1 MKNILNQGKAIW
13 FAFYLPNNTAWNN
26 FYNFWNNQSENALW
40 NPDTYCG
47 KIRNSG
53 DGGHAVTLAGY
64 DDSDADMA
72 NHYWIVLNSWGTTTN
87 RPKGIFR
94 VKMYAN
100 YGCTFS
106 RLSAYAL
113 GFQILNIA
121 WAGSA
126 SGDNTAPTVTA
137 FTIPASSTFLTVTIS
152 VAGTTDL
159 IISVVSNR
167 ATTITASS
175 RSFSITDTTK
185 NQGTASS
192 VASTTKHS
200 LSTTRSKTSS
210 SVLLSGTRSVA
221 ALAAGGTSSGSVTV
235 KVPGG
240 ITVFFWAFSSAPPLV
255 MKRNC
260 SIWLSSSKTQDHGL
274 V

>member
-1 MKNILNQGKAIW
+1 
-13 FAFYLPNNTAWNN
+13 
-26 FYNFWNNQSENALW
+26 
-40 NPDTYCG
+40 
-47 KIRNSG
+47 
-53 DGGHAVTLAGY
+53 
-64 DDSDADMA
+64 MA

-121 WAGSA
+121 WADSA

-159 IISVVSNR
+159 IISAVSNR

-185 NQGTASS
+185 NQGTAA
-192 VASTTKHS
+192 ASTTKYY

-240 ITVFFWAFSSAPPLV
+240 IT
-255 MKRNC
+255 R
-260 SIWLSSSKTQDHGL
+260 TTYY
-274 V
+274 